1 MFKVGDVVIAVVDSE
16 DGVFKSGAIGTI
28 VDVDEGVA
36 GYLIHF
42 TKGEFNA
49 AYFDQWW
56 AYGSEV
62 VIYKEEQ
69 LIAPEWNS
77 PTLAE
82 VEDIVT
88 NMPGG
93 LDGFLKGWGW
103 LQFAR
108 EVEKLCQEKNS

>member
-1 MFKVGDVVIAVVDSE
+1 MFKVGDVVWNNTENCYCFVVDKKQ
-16 DGVFKSGAIGTI
+16 DRRGNR
-28 VDVDEGVA
+28 
-36 GYLIHF
+36 YLLIEER
-42 TKGEFNA
+42 GSLP
-49 AYFDQWW
+49 WW
-56 AYGSEV
+56 AF
-62 VIYKEEQ
+62 EEQ
-69 LIAPEWNS
+69 LTLQPDQKWNS

-108 EVEKLCQEKNS
+108 EVEKLCKEKNA

>member
-1 MFKVGDVVIAVVDSE
+1 MLKVGDKVRVVDSLYPE
-16 DGVFKSGAIGTI
+16 RIGNVGFI
-28 VDVDEGVA
+28 GQVGGDLAHLCFWDVGDYWIPVDFLELYVPEPT
-36 GYLIHF
+36 LSNQ
-42 TKGEFNA
+42 T
-49 AYFDQWW
+49 
-56 AYGSEV
+56 
-62 VIYKEEQ
+62 
-69 LIAPEWNS
+69 EWNS

-82 VEDIVT
+82 VESIIT

>member
-1 MFKVGDVVIAVVDSE
+1 MFKVGDRVRVVASSYPERVGNVGLIGDVVGGIVYLCFRD
-16 DGVFKSGAIGTI
+16 IGDYWI
-28 VDVDEGVA
+28 SVDFLELFVPEPI
-36 GYLIHF
+36 LSNQ
-42 TKGEFNA
+42 T
-49 AYFDQWW
+49 
-56 AYGSEV
+56 
-62 VIYKEEQ
+62 
-69 LIAPEWNS
+69 EWNS

-108 EVEKLCQEKNS
+108 EVEKLCKEKNA